1 LIRWLIY
8 IAVLGFIV
16 RTTDNYAHFGGLTIG
31 YLLGRIMVDRPPA
44 DVSERRI
51 ADLLG
56 WTAGIAVVLSFGL
69 MVFYYLQQAA

>member
-1 LIRWLIY
+1 MR
-8 IAVLGFIV
+8 G
-16 RTTDNYAHFGGLTIG
+16 TDNAAHLGGVASG
-31 YLLGRIMVDRPPA
+31 YLLGRIMPDRPPA

-56 WTAGIAVVLSFGL
+56 WTAGIAVVLSFGF